1 MNKELEFTEIEK
13 EIFQE
18 LMNIAYGKGT
28 AAIADIIESFATLA
42 IPQIDIL
49 TAETLVSYLSKDG
62 YINKKCYIAT
72 QVLNGDINGE
82 SLFMMD
88 DESTKKLATEFK
100 LHKNMEESILS
111 SIVLE
116 IANILSITT
125 VGELAQSLNTEAYF
139 EPPNIQLIGSLNE
152 FDHSNFTNYE
162 QIIAIST
169 ILQFDEQN
177 IHGKLMLLITDQSI
191 EWLKMALERIAKE
204 YF

>member
-1 MNKELEFTEIEK
+1 MNKELEFTELEK
-13 EIFQE
+13 EILQE

-28 AAIADIIESFATLA
+28 AAIADIIDSFATLA

-49 TAETLVSYLSKDG
+49 TPENLIDYLSKDG
-62 YINKKCYIAT
+62 YEKSKCYIAT

-88 DESTKKLATEFK
+88 EESTKKLAIEFK
-100 LHKNMEESILS
+100 LHTNIEDSILS

-125 VGELAQSLNTEAYF
+125 VGELAQSLKTEAYF
-139 EPPNIQLIGSLNE
+139 EPPSIQLIGSLNA
-152 FDHSNFTNYE
+152 FDHSYFTNYQ

-169 ILQFDEQN
+169 VLQFNEQN

>member
-1 MNKELEFTEIEK
+1 MNEELIFTEIEK
-13 EIFQE
+13 EILQE
-18 LMNIAYGKGT
+18 LMNISYGKGT

-42 IPQIDIL
+42 IPQINIL
-49 TAETLVSYLSKDG
+49 TPDNLIDYLSVGTNKDD
-62 YINKKCYIAT
+62 KCYIST

-88 DESTKKLATEFK
+88 EESTKKLAIEFK
-100 LHKNMEESILS
+100 LHSNMEDSIFS

-125 VGELAQSLNTEAYF
+125 IGELAQELKTEAHF
-139 EPPNIQLIGSLNE
+139 EPPNIQLVGSLDK
-152 FDHSNFTNYE
+152 FDHSYFTSYQ

-169 ILQFDEQN
+169 VLQFDEQN
-177 IHGKLMLLITDQSI
+177 IHGKLVLLITDQSI
-191 EWLKMALERIAKE
+191 EWLKSALAKIAKE